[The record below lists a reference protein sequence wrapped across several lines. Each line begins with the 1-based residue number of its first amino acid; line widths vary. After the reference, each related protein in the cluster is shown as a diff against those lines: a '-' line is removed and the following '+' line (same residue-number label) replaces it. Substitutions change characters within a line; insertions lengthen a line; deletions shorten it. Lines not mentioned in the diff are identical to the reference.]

1 MNTITL
7 YTNFQYFT
15 EVEDVA
21 KLFFNVLSTRD
32 ENADLTL
39 VANTIDNLFVAKC
52 TFGETVVEKSI
63 DLPSNDHLQAVRL
76 SKRYAKIAT
85 YECLKAV
92 TGKSMPWGSLTG
104 IRPTKLACQLQAEGQ
119 DYQCDFANLFDVSSE
134 KLALV
139 DQILDQQTPLRKMAN
154 KGVDLYV
161 GIPFC
166 VSRCTY
172 CSFTGG
178 EIARLSKYVKP
189 FVDTLCYEI
198 GQTLDF
204 LKEKG
209 IEINNVYFGGGTPT
223 SLEVED
229 LEKILACIN
238 FVPKEYCIEAGRPD
252 TITKEKLDLFAK
264 YGVNRISVNPQTFNQ
279 QTLDAIG
286 RKHTVEQIYEV
297 YNLARQYKF
306 LINMDL
312 IAGLPGESY
321 QMFCSSVDQ
330 AIALNPDNLT
340 VHTLAIKNGS
350 VLKHQ
355 TIDYSHEV
363 KNMVD
368 YAHDSALQ
376 NQYLPYYMYR
386 QKYMSENLE
395 NVGFCKKG
403 TACVYNVNNMEE
415 IASIV
420 ACGANAISKRVFDG
434 ENRIERAANPKDVIT
449 YVTRI
454 DDFIAKKKQLFS

>member
-1 MNTITL
+1 MKQITL

-21 KLFFNVLSTRD
+21 KLFFSVASTKD

-39 VANTIDNLFVAKC
+39 IANTIGNLFVAKC
-52 TFGETVVEKSI
+52 NFDNITVEKSVQ
-63 DLPSNDHLQAVRL
+63 LPVDDNLQAIRL
-76 SKRYAKIAT
+76 CKRYAKIAT
-85 YECLKAV
+85 YECLKTA

-104 IRPTKLACQLQAEGQ
+104 IRPTKLACQLQSEGA
-119 DYQCDFANLFDVSSE
+119 DYRNDFANLFDVSKE

-139 DQILDQQTPLRKMAN
+139 DQILDQQKPLRQMAN
-154 KGVDLYV
+154 QGVDLYV

-178 EIARLSKYVKP
+178 EIAKLSKYVKP
-189 FVDTLCYEI
+189 FVDTLCYE
-198 GQTLDF
+198 
-204 LKEKG
+204 LKETIAFLQQNG
-209 IEINNVYFGGGTPT
+209 IAINNVYFGGGTPT
-223 SLEVED
+223 SLEVDD
-229 LEKILACIN
+229 LQKILACIN
-238 FVPKEYCIEAGRPD
+238 FQPKEYCIEAGRPD

-279 QTLDAIG
+279 STLDAIG
-286 RKHTVEQIYEV
+286 RKHTVQEIFDV
-297 YNLARQYKF
+297 YKLARQYDF

-312 IAGLPGESY
+312 IAGLPGENFE
-321 QMFCSSVDQ
+321 MFCSSVDS

-355 TIDYSHEV
+355 AVDCCTEV
-363 KNMVD
+363 KDMVA
-368 YAHDSALQ
+368 YAHDKALEKG
-376 NQYLPYYMYR
+376 YLPYYMYR

-420 ACGANAISKRVFDG
+420 ACGANAISKRVFDN
-434 ENRIERAANPKDVIT
+434 ENRIERVANPKDVIT
-449 YVTRI
+449 YVSRI
-454 DDFIAKKKQLFS
+454 DDFVAKKKKLFS

>member
-1 MNTITL
+1 MNQITL

-21 KLFFNVLSTRD
+21 KLFFNVISTQD
-32 ENADLTL
+32 ENADLSL
-39 VANTIDNLFVAKC
+39 VANTIGNLFVAKC
-52 TFGETVVEKSI
+52 TFGGKVVEKSVE
-63 DLPSNDHLQAVRL
+63 LPVGDQLQAIRL

-92 TGKSMPWGSLTG
+92 TCKSMPWGSLTG
-104 IRPTKLACQLQAEGQ
+104 IRPTKLACQLQAEGAN
-119 DYQCDFANLFDVSSE
+119 YKADFANLFDVSSE

-139 DQILDQQTPLRKMAN
+139 EQILEQQQPFRKTAN
-154 KGVDLYV
+154 EGVDLYV

-178 EIARLSKYVKP
+178 EIAKLSKYVKP

-198 GQTLDF
+198 TQTLDF

-209 IEINNVYFGGGTPT
+209 IAVNNVYFGGGTPT

-229 LEKILACIN
+229 LEKILSCIN
-238 FVPKEYCIEAGRPD
+238 FTPKEYCIEAGRPD

-264 YGVNRISVNPQTFNQ
+264 FGVNRISVNPQTFNQ
-279 QTLDAIG
+279 VTLDSIG
-286 RKHTVEQIYEV
+286 RKHSVEQIFEI
-297 YNLARQYKF
+297 YNLARNYNF

-312 IAGLPGESY
+312 IAGLPGENY
-321 QMFCSSVDQ
+321 QMFCNSVDQ

-355 TIDYSHEV
+355 SMDYSHEV
-363 KNMVD
+363 KDMVA
-368 YAHDSALQ
+368 YAHDKALK
-376 NQYLPYYMYR
+376 NGYLPYYMYR

-420 ACGANAISKRVFDG
+420 ACGANAISKRVFDI